1 MDYLKEL
8 NTYKDDQKDN
18 MEKST
23 FTSDNTTQHYTESE

>member
-18 MEKST
+18 MEKSA
-23 FTSDNTTQHYTESE
+23 FANDNSTQHYTESE